1 MAAKHLLVGLV
12 VWRCVKPY
20 LVHACTALFGPDG
33 GAVALCVLIVVCY
46 LAEVHTRAR
55 WRYE

>member
-46 LAEVHTRAR
+46 LAEV
-55 WRYE
+55 